1 MWTFST
7 AVKWKIPSLV
17 LLTAQDTARAYGISA
32 NDLNRLLISLNNNT
46 LGTYIGQVE
55 FGDTLAT
62 LQGGSNLEK
71 FPKVLAKLLEL
82 IGNLFPEMSNSCD
95 MLKWNAWF

>member
-17 LLTAQDTARAYGISA
+17 LLAAQDTARAYGISA
-32 NDLNRLLISLNNNT
+32 NDLNRLLLSLNNNT

-55 FGDTLAT
+55 FGDTYGNAT
-62 LQGGSNLEK
+62 RWK
-71 FPKVLAKLLEL
+71 
-82 IGNLFPEMSNSCD
+82 
-95 MLKWNAWF
+95 